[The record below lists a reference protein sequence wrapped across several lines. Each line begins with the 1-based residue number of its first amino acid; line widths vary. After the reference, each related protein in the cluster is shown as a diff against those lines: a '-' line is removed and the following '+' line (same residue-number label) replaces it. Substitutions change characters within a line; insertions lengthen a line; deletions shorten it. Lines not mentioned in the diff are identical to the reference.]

1 MVSKMEAKKDNKN
14 ATNKDFNKDLSNV
27 VRKDR
32 EGAEG
37 PNTQTKVNNAQE
49 EKEKE
54 KILYED
60 RTMTIVKET
69 ANINGRDSEFLKIK
83 EKDVAVVLAVV
94 DGCIILEKQYRR
106 ASGKYFYELPAG
118 HIEEN
123 ESPENAAI
131 REIQEE
137 TGYTPKKVSL
147 IFKGYPIPGTNTMMT
162 YFFLAE
168 DLSEG
173 TANPEADEDIS
184 VVKVRLDKAI
194 EMIYS
199 GKIEDLKT
207 IAGLLYYYNKYYIF
221 KNGR

>member
-1 MVSKMEAKKDNKN
+1 MEVEKENKN
-14 ATNKDFNKDLSNV
+14 ATNTNKDLTSV

-69 ANINGRDSEFLKIK
+69 ANINGRDFEFLKI
-83 EKDVAVVLAVV
+83 EENDAVVVLAVI
-94 DGCIILEKQYRR
+94 DNHIILVKQYRP
-106 ASGKYFYELPAG
+106 ASDKYFYELPAG
-118 HIEEN
+118 HREKN

-131 REIQEE
+131 REMQEE

-147 IFKGYPIPGTNTMMT
+147 MFKGYPIPGTNTMMVSF
-162 YFFLAE
+162 YLAE
-168 DLSEG
+168 GLSKG
-173 TANPEADEDIS
+173 TANPEPDEDIS
-184 VVKVRLDKAI
+184 VVEVSLEDAI
-194 EMIYS
+194 EMIRS
-199 GKIEDLKT
+199 GEITDLKT
-207 IAGLLYYYNKYYIF
+207 IACLLYYYYIF